1 MYRNG
6 FFIFFLSGLL
16 LTGCQ
21 KKSYDITFKKKMVI
35 DYNSKASPLECI
47 ESIGKEKNIKKYIS
61 KDGKQLKFDNF
72 IVKWSG
78 DFSSSKKGV
87 YTVTFTTNMAE
98 QIPLDKSIYVE
109 DISAPVIMLKQK
121 EVDLTLDQLKN
132 LNPADYY
139 TVRDNSDEEVSV
151 KAEYETNPSQ
161 SGDYTMNISAV
172 DTAGNISGKS
182 LLMHIRIDQ
191 ELEKQDSNTDGKKH
205 ESSASSNKKTET
217 TKTNNNK
224 PTSKP
229 NSSARKESE
238 REPQPQRRKA
248 TASSKYFAF
257 TESSN
262 MNQTYHRAM
271 DYAKSQIRAGN
282 ARGYDVT
289 PVQGSD
295 GIYTGYKVTF
305 Y

>member
-1 MYRNG
+1 MYRKG
-6 FFIFFLSGLL
+6 FLVFFLAGLV

-35 DYNSKASPLECI
+35 DYNSKSSPLECI

-61 KDGKQLKFDNF
+61 KDGKQLKLDNF

-98 QIPLDKSIYVE
+98 QTPLDKSVYVE

-121 EVDLTLDQLKN
+121 EVDLTLDQLKK
-132 LNPADYY
+132 LNPSEYY
-139 TVRDNSDEEVSV
+139 TVKDNSNEEVSV
-151 KAEYETNPSQ
+151 KTEYEKNPSQ

-182 LLMHIRIDQ
+182 LLMHVKIDQ
-191 ELEKQDSNTDGKKH
+191 EQKEEGNTA
-205 ESSASSNKKTET
+205 EKKTET
-217 TKTNNNK
+217 TK
-224 PTSKP
+224 PASKP
-229 NSSARKESE
+229 SAGKPSAPARKDPV
-238 REPQPQRRKA
+238 RQPQPQVRKT
-248 TASSKYFAF
+248 TASSRYFPFSA
-257 TESSN
+257 SSN
-262 MNQTYHRAM
+262 MNQTYQRAM
-271 DYAKSQIRAGN
+271 DYAKGQIRAGN

-295 GIYTGYKVTF
+295 GIYTGYRVTF